1 MAKKDTEEKVE
12 DQIETNDEQAIEVGD
27 PQSLRPVDLPLVV
40 KLPADAS
47 KAQIA
52 YAQTLNS
59 YAYQNPDKWA
69 IKKDLLIA
77 KLRELKNAP
86 DPVVSRLKINNSG
99 I

>member
-1 MAKKDTEEKVE
+1 MANKKTEEIE
-12 DQIETNDEQAIEVGD
+12 DQIEQDIEVND

-40 KLPADAS
+40 KLPKNAS
-47 KAQIA
+47 AAQIA
-52 YAQTLNS
+52 YAKTLNS

-86 DPVVSRLKINNSG
+86 DPVPSRLKINNSG